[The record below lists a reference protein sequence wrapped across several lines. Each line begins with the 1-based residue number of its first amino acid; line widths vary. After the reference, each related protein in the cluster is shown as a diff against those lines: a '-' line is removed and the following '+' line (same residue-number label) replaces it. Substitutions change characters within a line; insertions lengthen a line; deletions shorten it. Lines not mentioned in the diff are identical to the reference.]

1 MEPKSTR
8 NVTVKLCYLM
18 VHGLLEFR
26 LSIKESLEWKHKEK
40 KKKLKILGWY
50 IYENG
55 LTLSLGNTGVSGIS
69 HPPSF

>member
-1 MEPKSTR
+1 MIWLFKNIFFLDVFSKKRWEPKSTR

-40 KKKLKILGWY
+40 IKSNQIK
-50 IYENG
+50 
-55 LTLSLGNTGVSGIS
+55 S
-69 HPPSF
+69 

>member
-1 MEPKSTR
+1 MIWLLKNGFFLDVFSKKRWEPKSTR

-40 KKKLKILGWY
+40 KKLKILG
-50 IYENG
+50 
-55 LTLSLGNTGVSGIS
+55 
-69 HPPSF
+69 

>member
-8 NVTVKLCYLM
+8 NVTVKLCYLT

-40 KKKLKILGWY
+40 IK
-50 IYENG
+50 
-55 LTLSLGNTGVSGIS
+55 S
-69 HPPSF
+69 